1 MTMSDF
7 DPGNA
12 KLSLVR
18 TTDDAAEFLR
28 WVQRP
33 WDLMGVDVETSGLD
47 WYDGKLRLVQFGT
60 DDEGWAIPYE
70 KFGQLVVEG
79 LEALS
84 CPIVGHNFKF
94 DLHWLERHT
103 KWSVTDWS
111 MVHDTMLLASLV
123 DSAGPKGLK
132 DLATLYVHP
141 IAKIGQDALK
151 DDMKTGGWDWATVP
165 VDLPS
170 YWAYG
175 VLDCILTVR
184 LFRELY
190 RRCERM
196 GTLNAYRTERR
207 AMPALFAMERNGM
220 LVDAEYCHEQLTGLH
235 RRADELEQRAAEMG
249 LDNIRSTPQIA
260 DALIAA
266 GVELVEKTETGRWK
280 MDADALEEV
289 ATRTGN
295 PLATT
300 ISEYRRSLKWASSYF
315 ENFTKFQR
323 SDGRVHPQF
332 RQMQAR
338 THRMSCT
345 DPAMQTIPRAGTDVT
360 VRNAFVAAPDHL
372 IVSTDFSNVEVRL
385 FAHHANE
392 PGMLEALNSGR
403 DFHLWMAQTIYRDP
417 TITKSD
423 PRRQVAKNTLFCTL
437 YGGGPS
443 KIAATA
449 GVTFAEGQEA
459 YNRLHAAFPGIKRF
473 QRETVQEATDNE
485 AASGRPFIRLDE
497 DGRILSLAPE
507 DDRVYALSNAKI
519 QGGAAVAMKK
529 ALAVLD
535 DMGLSKYLTL
545 TVHDEVVAE
554 VPRDCLDDYIA
565 AVQEGMM
572 DVVTYKVPV
581 IADTGDPAERWG
593 EAK

>member
-1 MTMSDF
+1 MTF
-7 DPGNA
+7 DPSTVRI
-12 KLSLVR
+12 SLVR
-18 TTDDAAEFLR
+18 TMEDANEFLR

-33 WDLMGVDVETSGLD
+33 WDIMGIDVETSGLD
-47 WYDGKLRLVQFGT
+47 WYDGRLRLVQFGT
-60 DDEGWAIPYE
+60 DEEGWAIPAE
-70 KFGQLVVEG
+70 KFSQLVLEG
-79 LEALS
+79 MQALK

-94 DLHWLERHT
+94 DLHWIERHIG
-103 KWSVTDWS
+103 WRVTDWS
-111 MVHDTMLLASLV
+111 LVHDTMLLASLV

-132 DLATLYVHP
+132 DLATMYVHP
-141 IAKIGQDALK
+141 IAKVGQDALK
-151 DDMKTGGWDWATVP
+151 EDMKTGGWDWATVP

-175 VLDCILTVR
+175 VLDTILTVN
-184 LFRELY
+184 LFRDLY
-190 RRCERM
+190 RRCEKM
-196 GTLNAYRTERR
+196 QVLDAYKVERR
-207 AMPALFAMERNGM
+207 AMPTLFAMERNGM
-220 LVDAEYCHEQLTGLH
+220 LVDREYCAEQLSMLH
-235 RRADELEQRAAEMG
+235 QRAEG
-249 LDNIRSTPQIA
+249 LEHRAGELGLTNIRSTQQIA
-260 DALIAA
+260 DALIAS
-266 GVELVEKTETGRWK
+266 GVELIEKTETGRWK
-280 MDADALEEV
+280 VDADTLDEIV
-289 ATRTGN
+289 IRTKN

-300 ISEYRRSLKWASSYF
+300 IAEYRRSLKWASSYF
-315 ENFTKFQR
+315 ENFLAYQR

-392 PGMLEALNSGR
+392 PGMLDALNSGR

-423 PRRQVAKNTLFCTL
+423 PRRQIAKNTLFCTL

-459 YNRLHAAFPGIKRF
+459 YNRLHASFPGIKRF

-485 AASGRPFIRLDE
+485 GRTGRPFIRLDE
-497 DGRILSLAPE
+497 DGRILSLAE
-507 DDRVYALSNAKI
+507 ADDRVYALSNARI
-519 QGGAAVAMKK
+519 QGGAAVAMKR
-529 ALAVLD
+529 ALAALD
-535 DMGLSKYLTL
+535 DMGLSKYLAL

-554 VPRDCLDDYIA
+554 VPRDCLDDYCST
-565 AVQEGMM
+565 VQEGMM
-572 DVVTYKVPV
+572 DLVSYRVPV

>member
-1 MTMSDF
+1 
-7 DPGNA
+7 
-12 KLSLVR
+12 
-18 TTDDAAEFLR
+18 
-28 WVQRP
+28 
-33 WDLMGVDVETSGLD
+33 
-47 WYDGKLRLVQFGT
+47 
-60 DDEGWAIPYE
+60 
-70 KFGQLVVEG
+70 
-79 LEALS
+79 
-84 CPIVGHNFKF
+84 
-94 DLHWLERHT
+94 
-103 KWSVTDWS
+103 
-111 MVHDTMLLASLV
+111 
-123 DSAGPKGLK
+123 
-132 DLATLYVHP
+132 
-141 IAKIGQDALK
+141 
-151 DDMKTGGWDWATVP
+151 
-165 VDLPS
+165 
-170 YWAYG
+170 
-175 VLDCILTVR
+175 
-184 LFRELY
+184 
-190 RRCERM
+190 
-196 GTLNAYRTERR
+196 
-207 AMPALFAMERNGM
+207 M
-220 LVDAEYCHEQLTGLH
+220 LVDAEYCQQQLTALT
-235 RRADELEQRAAEMG
+235 QRAEILEREAFAMG
-249 LDNIRSTPQIA
+249 VENIRSTTQIA
-260 DALIAA
+260 GALLAS
-266 GVELVEKTETGRWK
+266 GVELIDKTETGKWK
-280 MDADALEEV
+280 MDADALEEI
-289 ATRTGN
+289 AHRTGS
-295 PLATT
+295 LIAKT
-300 ISEYRRSLKWASSYF
+300 ITEYRRSLKWASSYF
-315 ENFTKFQR
+315 ENFINYQR

-392 PGMLEALNSGR
+392 PGMLDALNSGR

-417 TITKSD
+417 TITKTD
-423 PRRQVAKNTLFCTL
+423 PRRQIAKNTLFCTL

-449 GVTFAEGQEA
+449 GVTLAEGQEA

-485 AASGRPFIRLDE
+485 AVSGRPFIRLDE

-519 QGGAAVAMKK
+519 QGGAAVAMKR
-529 ALAVLD
+529 ALGVLD

-554 VPRDCLDDYIA
+554 VPRDCLADYCK